1 MPSQRARPRAGA
13 CDRALRRQSESR
25 GPLCAGRSVVRQA
38 CRTVIRGRGIL
49 IATAIKISV
58 TTNSYRE
65 EYLITNSSGRTSLL
79 CYDGPMSIEKRVAVR
94 ARRGEIKNAIL
105 QVAALAGL
113 LSIAF
118 VAPNV
123 PKVIPRSLLNKV
135 FGRSRSARDVTVSR
149 LLKDGL
155 LAVEMRDGTR
165 MLRITEKGKRYLAKT
180 KLRAANVPRRW
191 DRRWRVVIFD
201 IKEHRRHVRRNLRSE
216 LQAYGFYRLQD
227 RVWVFPYACEDFIAL
242 LKADLHVGKDILYL
256 VAEEVENERH
266 LRDYFGIGTG
276 GRSA

>member
-1 MPSQRARPRAGA
+1 
-13 CDRALRRQSESR
+13 
-25 GPLCAGRSVVRQA
+25 
-38 CRTVIRGRGIL
+38 
-49 IATAIKISV
+49 
-58 TTNSYRE
+58 
-65 EYLITNSSGRTSLL
+65 
-79 CYDGPMSIEKRVAVR
+79 MSIEKRVAVR

-227 RVWVFPYACEDFIAL
+227 SVWVFPYACEDFIAL